1 MLILFSKKT
10 RKWGVGGQKLL
21 ILRQHSYGRPFIWKS
36 MTTWLILSEI
46 SEKPN
51 VGALQLSSYVRH
63 NFQLTTILMPRKL
76 AIVNIWC
83 LLELPS
89 LFSTYWPLV
98 ILISERYFYPM
109 ITRFISPLFCLCCYI
124 VFLRNHNGLNWFL
137 RGYCNCGYTR

>member
-1 MLILFSKKT
+1 
-10 RKWGVGGQKLL
+10 
-21 ILRQHSYGRPFIWKS
+21 

-46 SEKPN
+46 PGKPN

-124 VFLRNHNGLNWFL
+124 VFLRNHDGLNWFL
-137 RGYCNCGYTR
+137 REYSYFHATAFTRDKDVRKIPTKTARKWKKKYMLKV